1 MAWELDG
8 RRGTTTIGGKQRDG
22 FALMRDP
29 EKGKLAF
36 HAVPPGP
43 FDPTAS
49 RPPAAEQF
57 VIDEDAFKPAP
68 DAAHPQPLNADGA
81 PGGR

>member
-1 MAWELDG
+1 MRAMAWELDG
-8 RRGTTTIGGKQRDG
+8 RRGTTMIGGEQRDG

-29 EKGKLAF
+29 ERGLLAF

-57 VIDEDAFKPAP
+57 VIDEKGFKPAP
-68 DAAHPQPLNADGA
+68 DEADQTA
-81 PGGR
+81 IP